1 MSSSRHERISHFKKA
16 NNVNIESKFATSE
29 GLEVHRKSSYRSY
42 DIILYH
48 IILYYII
55 LYYVMLY
62 YIILLAHYDYALL
75 FPLRL

>member
-16 NNVNIESKFATSE
+16 NNVNIESKFATLE

-42 DIILYH
+42 DIILYYIILYYIILYYIILYH

-55 LYYVMLY
+55 LYY
-62 YIILLAHYDYALL
+62 IIGTL
-75 FPLRL
+75 